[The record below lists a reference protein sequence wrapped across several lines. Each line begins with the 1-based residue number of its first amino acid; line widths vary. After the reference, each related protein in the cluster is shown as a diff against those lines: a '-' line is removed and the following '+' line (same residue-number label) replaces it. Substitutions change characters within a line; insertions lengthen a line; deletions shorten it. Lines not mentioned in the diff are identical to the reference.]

1 MIEYQ
6 AGKYLRDHLIQPLLE
21 MHSLDKTAQDPAQLN
36 LKGIQHWEMHHFPKE
51 IIPMTDWSH
60 CEKFSLRATT
70 ISLGAISAHYSLFFH
85 VFPCKN
91 ELSILFVATF

>member
-36 LKGIQHWEMHHFPKE
+36 LKGIQTLGNAP
-51 IIPMTDWSH
+51 
-60 CEKFSLRATT
+60 FS
-70 ISLGAISAHYSLFFH
+70 
-85 VFPCKN
+85 
-91 ELSILFVATF
+91 